1 MGATIL
7 PEECVATHHT
17 KGIAMQPQIQE
28 TKFGSITVDGETLDH
43 DIVIRLGGKVKK
55 RKKKLSKQHYGTSHT
70 VSLDEAKH
78 IFDDGAERLI
88 IGSGQH
94 DSVRLSEEAEDY
106 FKRKGCSVDLHPTP
120 EAIQVW
126 NEAKGKVV
134 GMFHVTC

>member
-1 MGATIL
+1 
-7 PEECVATHHT
+7 
-17 KGIAMQPQIQE
+17 MQPQIQE
-28 TKFGSITVDGETLDH
+28 TTFGSITVDGETLDH

-70 VSLDEAKH
+70 VSLDEARH